1 MFASMMWSNR
11 RLDDAEAPGAV
22 VERNE
27 LRAGITRALAQLPPT
42 LREAFVM
49 HYVEDMPY
57 ETMAELLDA
66 SVSALKMR
74 TLRAREALKSAL
86 RQADVTGERP
96 VSSVCQTPMNG
107 GFEEAMMNY
116 GVAVAI
122 VAMALSGAA
131 RVNAQAQ
138 PPQERINAA
147 LARAQQ
153 AGIPVALLES
163 KIAEGKAKGVSL
175 ERIAV
180 AIERRQGALE
190 RASQALRGGADAA
203 STLAVGADAIE
214 AGVSEAVLRAVGE
227 DAPRDRRSVA
237 IAALTELVHRGNTP
251 EAALV
256 RVRDALRRGPDAL
269 SNLPAEAAAGR
280 RGGGRGGQPD
290 EGRGNQPEGD
300 RSNQPG
306 REPPGNARGRGGAET
321 PSAAVPPPGQ
331 PPQSN
336 RPDRS
341 GQDPGRG
348 RGRGQ

>member
-1 MFASMMWSNR
+1 
-11 RLDDAEAPGAV
+11 
-22 VERNE
+22 
-27 LRAGITRALAQLPPT
+27 
-42 LREAFVM
+42 
-49 HYVEDMPY
+49 
-57 ETMAELLDA
+57 
-66 SVSALKMR
+66 
-74 TLRAREALKSAL
+74 
-86 RQADVTGERP
+86 
-96 VSSVCQTPMNG
+96 
-107 GFEEAMMNY
+107 MNY
-116 GVAVAI
+116 GVAAAV

-190 RASQALRGGADAA
+190 RASQALRGGVDAA

-280 RGGGRGGQPD
+280 RGGGPSDGQK
-290 EGRGNQPEGD
+290 
-300 RSNQPG
+300 S
-306 REPPGNARGRGGAET
+306 GNAGGRAGAE
-321 PSAAVPPPGQ
+321 PGPPAAVPAPGK
-331 PPQSN
+331 PPQAG
-336 RPDRS
+336 RPQ
-341 GQDPGRG
+341 GQGRGPTDDPGKPANPDQPTNPGRG
-348 RGRGQ
+348 RP